1 MARTVSIGTQDFEKM
16 IQRNCFYVDK
26 TGFIKEWWESEDEV
40 TLITRP
46 RRFGKTLNMSMLN
59 CFFSNKYADRGELF
73 EKLEIWKD
81 GKYREIQGTYPV
93 IFLSFA
99 GVKGNTF
106 ELSKKQIYDKI
117 IELYESNRFL
127 LKSDCMSDTEK
138 ARYISFLEKPLEEDV
153 SFKLNELS
161 NYLSRYYG
169 KKVIILLDEYDTPMQ
184 EAYVNGY
191 WEELVAFTR
200 SLFNSTF
207 KTNPYLER
215 AIMTGITTAEYSAVR
230 KFAKQT
236 SNGSAK
242 AETMSKE
249 SIFSDL
255 NNLEVVTTLTPKYET
270 AFGFTEEEVFKA
282 LDEQGLSDK
291 KNDVKIWYDG
301 FRFGSKNDIYNP
313 WSIIN
318 CLDKKKIALYWAESS
333 SNGLIN
339 SLVQKGSSNI
349 KMMVEELINGST
361 INVPIDEQIVFSEL
375 DYSEDA
381 VWSLMLASGYLKV
394 VSSEELNLI
403 RESDNEYE
411 LALTNREILFMFK
424 KMILRW
430 FSPAKNETN
439 EFIKALISGDIE
451 SMNEYMNDVALRTF
465 SSFDTGKH
473 TSEKKAPENLASCYD
488 CQGVANGS
496 SLNYSSNL
504 YAMTEQSSRFFHGF
518 VLGLMVDQS
527 ENYIITSNRESGF
540 GRYDIMLEPKDKQTQ
555 KYPGIVIEFKVIN
568 PRKENSLEE
577 TVEAAL
583 KQIEDRNYD
592 TELINRGVNKE
603 NIHHYG
609 FAFKSKEVLI
619 DGN

>member
-93 IFLSFA
+93 IFMSFA
-99 GVKGNTF
+99 EIKQNNYNDAVEKIKRIICEVCQQFDFLKNWDGLT
-106 ELSKKQIYDKI
+106 ETEKKNISNISYD
-117 IELYESNRFL
+117 
-127 LKSDCMSDTEK
+127 MSDVMAQDLIK
-138 ARYISFLEKPLEEDV
+138 
-153 SFKLNELS
+153 NMS

-215 AIMTGITTAEYSAVR
+215 AIMTGITRV
-230 KFAKQT
+230 
-236 SNGSAK
+236 
-242 AETMSKE
+242 SKE

-349 KMMVEELINGST
+349 KMMVEELINGLT

-403 RESDNEYE
+403 RESDNEYK

-430 FSPAKNETN
+430 FSPAKSETN
-439 EFIKALISGDIE
+439 EFIKALITGDIE

-465 SSFDTGKH
+465 SSFDSGKH
-473 TSEKKAPENLASCYD
+473 TSEKKAPEN
-488 CQGVANGS
+488 
-496 SLNYSSNL
+496 
-504 YAMTEQSSRFFHGF
+504 FFHGF

-583 KQIEDRNYD
+583 KQIEEKNYD
-592 TELINRGVNKE
+592 AELINRGVNKE

>member
-99 GVKGNTF
+99 SIKSNNFTDTKNDIVAVINGAFRSHSYLLDSDVLSDAEKEIF
-106 ELSKKQIYDKI
+106 ESFDRYANNISVDKEIANETVYRALNNLS
-117 IELYESNRFL
+117 LF
-127 LKSDCMSDTEK
+127 
-138 ARYISFLEKPLEEDV
+138 
-153 SFKLNELS
+153 
-161 NYLSRYYG
+161 LSRYYG

-215 AIMTGITTAEYSAVR
+215 AIMTGITRV
-230 KFAKQT
+230 
-236 SNGSAK
+236 
-242 AETMSKE
+242 SKE

-255 NNLEVVTTLTPKYET
+255 NNLKVITVTNEEYSKC
-270 AFGFTEEEVFKA
+270 FGFTEKEVFDA
-282 LDEQGLSDK
+282 LDEQGISGEK
-291 KNDVKIWYDG
+291 EKVKLWYDG
-301 FRFGSKNDIYNP
+301 FTFGKSKDIYNP

-318 CLDKKKIALYWAESS
+318 FLDEKNYKTYWADSS

-339 SLVQKGSSNI
+339 SLVKTGSSYI
-349 KMMVEELINGST
+349 KMMMETLLKGET
-361 INVPIDEQIVFSEL
+361 IDVPIDEQIVFSQL

-394 VSSEELNLI
+394 ISSDKLTGD
-403 RESDNEYE
+403 RTKSVMYK
-411 LALTNREILFMFK
+411 LALTNFEIKLMFED
-424 KMILRW
+424 MILHW

-439 EFIKALISGDIE
+439 EFIKALICGDIE
-451 SMNEYMNDVALRTF
+451 SMNAYMNKVALKTI
-465 SSFDTGKH
+465 SYFDTGNVP
-473 TSEKKAPENLASCYD
+473 SDEEPE
-488 CQGVANGS
+488 
-496 SLNYSSNL
+496 
-504 YAMTEQSSRFFHGF
+504 RFFHGF

>member
-59 CFFSNKYADRGELF
+59 CFFSNKYADRRELF

-93 IFLSFA
+93 IFMSFA
-99 GVKGNTF
+99 EIKQNNYNDAVEKIKRIICEVCQQFDFLKNWDGLT
-106 ELSKKQIYDKI
+106 ETEKKNISNISYD
-117 IELYESNRFL
+117 
-127 LKSDCMSDTEK
+127 MSDVMAQDLIK
-138 ARYISFLEKPLEEDV
+138 
-153 SFKLNELS
+153 NMS

-215 AIMTGITTAEYSAVR
+215 AIMTGITRV
-230 KFAKQT
+230 
-236 SNGSAK
+236 
-242 AETMSKE
+242 SKE

-430 FSPAKNETN
+430 FSPAKSETN

-465 SSFDTGKH
+465 SSFDSGKH
-473 TSEKKAPENLASCYD
+473 TSEKKAPEN
-488 CQGVANGS
+488 
-496 SLNYSSNL
+496 
-504 YAMTEQSSRFFHGF
+504 FFHGF

-540 GRYDIMLEPKDKQTQ
+540 GRYDIMLEPKDKQSK

-568 PRKENSLEE
+568 PRKESLLEE

-583 KQIEDRNYD
+583 KQIEEKNYD
-592 TELINRGVNKE
+592 AELINRGVDKE

-609 FAFKSKEVLI
+609 FAFRNKEVLI
-619 DGN
+619 DGR

>member
-1 MARTVSIGTQDFEKM
+1 MARTVSIGNQDFEKM

-26 TGFIKEWWESEDEV
+26 TSFIKEWWESEDEV

-46 RRFGKTLNMSMLN
+46 RRFGKTLNMSMLK

-73 EKLEIWKD
+73 EGLEVWED
-81 GKYREIQGTYPV
+81 EKYREIQGTYPV
-93 IFLSFA
+93 IFFSFA
-99 GVKGNTF
+99 KI
-106 ELSKKQIYDKI
+106 KQTTYKETIEKIKKI
-117 IELYESNRFL
+117 IFDLYQEYAFIGKWDGLTDKEKENFNNISY
-127 LKSDCMSDTEK
+127 DMSDVIAQE
-138 ARYISFLEKPLEEDV
+138 AIVD
-153 SFKLNELS
+153 LS

-215 AIMTGITTAEYSAVR
+215 AIMTGITRV
-230 KFAKQT
+230 
-236 SNGSAK
+236 
-242 AETMSKE
+242 SKE

-270 AFGFTEEEVFKA
+270 AFGFTEEEVFRA

-430 FSPAKNETN
+430 FSPAKSETN

-465 SSFDTGKH
+465 SSFDSGKH
-473 TSEKKAPENLASCYD
+473 TSEKKAPEN
-488 CQGVANGS
+488 
-496 SLNYSSNL
+496 
-504 YAMTEQSSRFFHGF
+504 FFHGF

-592 TELINRGVNKE
+592 AELINRGVNKE

-619 DGN
+619 DGR